1 MTAPAAPTM
10 CTSESDV
17 SSIFFLQPVNRTLS
31 QKLASLFEP
40 PEPGR
45 REFIEAVLRYWE
57 EKEIPLKNAPLM
69 GRKTLDLFRLYHIV
83 KQNGGMPEVMT
94 E

>member
-1 MTAPAAPTM
+1 M
-10 CTSESDV
+10 
-17 SSIFFLQPVNRTLS
+17 IFLQPLARSLS

-69 GRKTLDLFRLYHIV
+69 GRKTLDLFRLYDLV
-83 KQNGGMPEVMT
+83 RQNGGMQEVR
-94 E
+94 